1 MYFLRKILITG
12 RNKEIGYAI
21 LEELLKEKSNDLIL
35 RNE

>member
-1 MYFLRKILITG
+1 MDFLRKILITG
-12 RNKEIGYAI
+12 RNKEIGYTI